1 MQSALMGSPPIGE
14 NAKYHDVSYGGRH
27 APATDRGTDFSNL
40 DDCSNDYA
48 NTE

>member
-1 MQSALMGSPPIGE
+1 MAVAIPQQQ
-14 NAKYHDVSYGGRH
+14 
-27 APATDRGTDFSNL
+27 DRGTDFSKL